1 MHVASLPSFL
11 AWRAGQWFVVAIAV
25 GLLAGL
31 LLLLMGSGGLLPME
45 PGRAMADAS
54 GDMPFRW
61 S

>member
-11 AWRAGQWFVVAIAV
+11 AWRAAQWFVAIAV

-31 LLLLMGSGGLLPME
+31 LLLLMASGGLLAME
-45 PGRAMADAS
+45 PGQSMADAS